1 MDFSAPHF
9 ETRQCLWL
17 AVLALLGLGVLIAF
31 ASAARRRQLASFV
44 DDAVLGRLLQTYSP
58 LRRGVKEALI
68 LLALALI
75 GIALARPQWGQTSD
89 TTGVSG
95 EDTIFVLDTS
105 KSMLAADV
113 RPNRLERAKLAI
125 EDYLRRHSR
134 GRVGL
139 VVFAG
144 QAFLQCPLTLD
155 YDAFSDTLRSVDVN
169 AVPVPGSDIGRALDE
184 GSRALEKNEGRKL
197 LVLLTDGEDL
207 AGAGVRKAEELMKKE
222 IVVYTVGV
230 GTPAGSV
237 IQVPGEP
244 GGLQPLLDGEGHPV
258 VSRLDEKTLE
268 QIAKDTG
275 GEYQLLGGIG
285 DGMDKVRQAVTAAT
299 QNGRDQVIRRRGI
312 DRFHWPLGIALV
324 LLLVEPLLRLRRATP
339 QPMTTT

>member
-1 MDFSAPHF
+1 MDFSRAHF
-9 ETRQCLWL
+9 ENPLCLWL
-17 AVLALLGLGVLIAF
+17 AALALAGLAILIGF
-31 ASAARRRQLASFV
+31 AAAARRRQLAAFV
-44 DDAVLGRLLQTYSP
+44 DDAIISRLLHTYSP
-58 LRRGVKEALI
+58 ARRAVKHGLI
-68 LLALALI
+68 LLAVALL
-75 GIALARPQWGQTSD
+75 GVALARPQWGQETDTSAA
-89 TTGVSG
+89 TG
-95 EDTIFVLDTS
+95 EDTIFLLDTS

-125 EDYLRRHSR
+125 EDYLRRHGR

-169 AVPVPGSDIGRALDE
+169 AIPVPGSDLGRALDE

-207 AGAGVRKAEELMKKE
+207 AGAGVRKAAELVKKD
-222 IVVYTVGV
+222 IVIYTVGV

-244 GGLQPLLDGEGHPV
+244 GGLQPLLDGEGRPV
-258 VSRLDEKTLE
+258 VSKLDEKTLE
-268 QIAKDTG
+268 QIAKSTG

-285 DGMDKVRQAVTAAT
+285 DGMDKVRHAVTSAAE
-299 QNGRDQVIRRRGI
+299 NGRDQVVRRRGV
-312 DRFHWPLGIALV
+312 DRFHWPLGIALL
-324 LLLVEPLLRLRRATP
+324 LLLVEPLLKLRRTIA
-339 QPMTTT
+339 QPTITT

>member
-9 ETRQCLWL
+9 ESPAFLWL
-17 AVLALLGLGVLIAF
+17 TALCLAGLGVLIAL
-31 ASAARRRQLASFV
+31 AAAARRRQLAAFV
-44 DDAVLGRLLQTYSP
+44 DGEVLGRLLKTYSP
-58 LRRGVKEALI
+58 LRRGFKDGLV
-68 LLALALI
+68 LLSLGLL
-75 GIALARPQWGQTSD
+75 GVALARPQWGQQSD
-89 TTGVSG
+89 TTAVSG
-95 EDTIFVLDTS
+95 EDTIFLLDTS

-125 EDYLRRHSR
+125 EDYLRRHGR

-169 AVPVPGSDIGRALDE
+169 AIPVPGSDIGRALDE

-207 AGAGVRKAEELMKKE
+207 AGAGVRKAADLVKKD
-222 IVVYTVGV
+222 IVIYTVGV
-230 GTPAGSV
+230 GTPSGSV
-237 IQVPGEP
+237 IQVPADT
-244 GGLQPLLDGEGHPV
+244 GGMQPLLDGEGRPV

-268 QIAKDTG
+268 KIATETG

-285 DGMDKVRQAVTAAT
+285 EGMDKVRKAVSSAAE
-299 QNGRDQVIRRRGI
+299 NGRDQIVRRRGI
-312 DRFHWPLGIALV
+312 DRFRWPLGIALA
-324 LLLVEPLLRLRRATP
+324 LLLVEPLLKLRRAVP
-339 QPMTTT
+339 QPITTS

>member
-1 MDFSAPHF
+1 
-9 ETRQCLWL
+9 
-17 AVLALLGLGVLIAF
+17 LL
-31 ASAARRRQLASFV
+31 R
-44 DDAVLGRLLQTYSP
+44 TYSP
-58 LRRGVKEALI
+58 VRRAVKDGLI
-68 LLALALI
+68 LLAVALL
-75 GIALARPQWGQTSD
+75 GMTLARPQWGQQSD
-89 TTGVSG
+89 TSAVSG
-95 EDTIFVLDTS
+95 EDTIFLLDTS

-125 EDYLRRHSR
+125 EDYLRRHGQ

-169 AVPVPGSDIGRALDE
+169 AIPVPGSDLGRALDE

-207 AGAGVRKAEELMKKE
+207 AGSGIRKAAELVKKD
-222 IVVYTVGV
+222 IVIYTVGV

-244 GGLQPLLDGEGHPV
+244 GGLQPLLDGEGRPV

-268 QIAKDTG
+268 EIAKDTG
-275 GEYQLLGGIG
+275 GEYQLLGAIG
-285 DGMDKVRQAVTAAT
+285 DGMDKVRQAVTSGT
-299 QNGRDQVIRRRGI
+299 QSGRDQVVRRRGI

-324 LLLVEPLLRLRRATP
+324 LLLMEPLLRLRRAVP
-339 QPMTTT
+339 QPIIAT

>member
-1 MDFSAPHF
+1 VDFSAPHF
-9 ETRQCLWL
+9 ENPLCLWVAGFAL
-17 AVLALLGLGVLIAF
+17 AGLGALIFF
-31 ASAARRRQLASFV
+31 ASAARRRQLAVFV
-44 DDAVLGRLLQTYSP
+44 DDSVLGGLLRTYSP
-58 LRRGVKEALI
+58 LRRAIKDGLI
-68 LLALALI
+68 LLAVTLL
-75 GIALARPQWGQTSD
+75 GVALARPQWGQQSD
-89 TTGVSG
+89 TSAVSG
-95 EDTIFVLDTS
+95 EDTIFLLDTS

-125 EDYLRRHSR
+125 EDYLRRHAN

-169 AVPVPGSDIGRALDE
+169 AIPVPGSDLGRALDE

-207 AGAGVRKAEELMKKE
+207 AGSGVRKAAELVKKD
-222 IVVYTVGV
+222 IVIYTVGV

-244 GGLQPLLDGEGHPV
+244 GGFQPLLDGEGRPV

-268 QIAKDTG
+268 EIAKDTG
-275 GEYQLLGGIG
+275 GEYQLLGAIG
-285 DGMDKVRQAVTAAT
+285 DGMDKVRQAVTSGT
-299 QNGRDQVIRRRGI
+299 ENGRNQVVRRRGI
-312 DRFHWPLGIALV
+312 DRFHWPLGIALS
-324 LLLVEPLLRLRRATP
+324 LLLVEPLLRLRRGAP
-339 QPMTTT
+339 QPMIAT

>member
-9 ETRQCLWL
+9 ENPLCLWVPVL
-17 AVLALLGLGVLIAF
+17 SLLALGTLIFIAY
-31 ASAARRRQLASFV
+31 AARRRQLAAFV
-44 DDAVLGRLLQTYSP
+44 HDSVLSRLLQTYSP
-58 LRRGVKEALI
+58 LRRGIKDGLI
-68 LLALALI
+68 LLAVALF
-75 GIALARPQWGQTSD
+75 GLALARPQWGQETD
-89 TTGVSG
+89 TTVVSG

-113 RPNRLERAKLAI
+113 RPNRLDRAKLAI
-125 EDYLRRHSR
+125 EDYLRRHGR

-155 YDAFSDTLRSVDVN
+155 YNAFSDTLRSVDVN
-169 AVPVPGSDIGRALDE
+169 AIPVAGSDLGRALDE

-207 AGAGVRKAEELMKKE
+207 AGSGVRKATALVEKG

-237 IQVPGEP
+237 IQVPADS
-244 GGLQPLLDGEGHPV
+244 GGLQPLLDGEGRPV
-258 VSRLDEKTLE
+258 VSRLDEKTLAE
-268 QIAKDTG
+268 IAQKTG

-285 DGMDKVRQAVTAAT
+285 DGMDKVRQAVSAAT
-299 QNGRDQVIRRRGI
+299 ESGRDQLVRRRGV
-312 DRFHWPLGIALV
+312 DRFHWPLGIALL
-324 LLLVEPLLRLRRATP
+324 LLLVEPLIKLRRSLV
-339 QPMTTT
+339 QPMITT